1 MVLPYSTETYSD
13 SLPSTANVPD
23 GYALIFD
30 GTEVKWD
37 QSLPSTISASADDAL
52 TYTGSGLAWRSPSL
66 NLFNYVQ
73 NATPSLIGQAISGD
87 AADVQLKAVDI
98 SNDGSR
104 IIVGSKYADAVLYVQ
119 NEYNITGTD
128 TGYVEVYDRETAVNG
143 GYVWNLSVRLTQGAD
158 ANFGGSVA
166 IAKDNKDR
174 IVVGAPFYG
183 QNTSTGPGI
192 VWIYHYNGPTYG
204 WTVLWQ
210 SDSSSPPVRTYDSA
224 RNGTRVAIS
233 DDGLVVAFSSLP
245 PSGTT
250 PYANLRGQ
258 VEVLRFAD
266 ISDLDPTDMYS
277 LNAGDWNIA
286 YPTVSDQFG
295 TDLQLSAN
303 GNTLIVGANNLL
315 QNGQERGGAFI
326 YTYVTAGA
334 SSQYTEVVVRA
345 DPGQNFGKTVAISGD
360 GSRIAIGLPNW
371 QNGSNFGAIYLYHFD
386 VSTSSFVFNTY
397 IQSSGSE
404 NLGASAMSLAFNQN
418 GHRLVVGSPYY
429 DISGYVN
436 RGRVLVYEYN
446 TQTSSWGQFFQIL
459 GEVETGHNFGSETS
473 MTSDGKFIITSAL
486 GDDNVNGTD
495 AGVVKIYGL
504 PDALTSG
511 SLYYSSDNIIRILP

>member
-98 SNDGSR
+98 SNDGTR

-183 QNTSTGPGI
+183 QNTNTGPGI

-277 LNAGDWNIA
+277 LNAGDWNIS

-345 DPGQNFGKTVAISGD
+345 DLGQNFGKTVAISGD

-371 QNGSNFGAIYLYHFD
+371 QNGANFGAIYLYHFD